1 MSRWY
6 RAYSGTVKDDK
17 LAEVAVIV
25 GCSRSVAIATW
36 HAILESAA
44 ECNDGGRF
52 DTTSRRVAA
61 VLGEPATVIDQVFQ
75 AMQELGMIEGQEVGA
90 WKKRQF
96 ESDSSTE
103 RSRKHRETKRNG
115 DATLQERSATPP
127 YTETDT
133 EHSQVISLP
142 TVERKPST
150 APQAAP
156 TDFRG
161 DLFERGRT
169 SVEAMTGMPAP
180 KARTLIGSWLKLA
193 NDEAVIVLEA
203 IDAASEARPADPV
216 PWIRRT
222 IESRMRTRDPPK
234 RVWGSV

>member
-1 MSRWY
+1 MARIRSIKPEFWTSEQVTECSIAARLLFIGIWNFCDDAG
-6 RAYSGTVKDDK
+6 RIGASPKQIKALVLPSDDMTVENVRGLIHELERNGLVLRYAVDDK
-17 LAEVAVIV
+17 EYLQVTGWSHQRI
-25 GCSRSVAIATW
+25 
-36 HAILESAA
+36 
-44 ECNDGGRF
+44 DKPQ
-52 DTTSRRVAA
+52 
-61 VLGEPATVIDQVFQ
+61 PAKFPPPP
-75 AMQELGMIEGQEVGA
+75 
-90 WKKRQF
+90 
-96 ESDSSTE
+96 
-103 RSRKHRETKRNG
+103 
-115 DATLQERSATPP
+115 ATLQDRSKSIPGTFQDG
-127 YTETDT
+127 EDRRGI

-150 APQAAP
+150 APQAAQ

-169 SVEAMTGMPAP
+169 AVEAMTGMPAP